1 MCVCVLHRST
11 AGCRNCFQ
19 HLSAAAALIGSQFKE
34 LFALQL
40 GGCREAEMHTRARAC
55 RSVHPGFFFL
65 PPPPPSSRKNKIV
78 SAEIKINSR
87 GFFSGWE
94 SSCLTRCQKLH
105 STLFSLVLPD
115 SGFFFNQIW
124 AQSSVSQ
131 SGLQTHMKE
140 ESSQPP
146 MQSFSRRA
154 EKCNFEFQIWLA
166 CGSSDWSD
174 SSSRNSSRFLQ
185 ETSGISKVSPRN
197 HTEGSPRNHSLISE
211 GAQGLS
217 LDPP

>member
-1 MCVCVLHRST
+1 MQELLPASFSCGGAHWFTVQRALC
-11 AGCRNCFQ
+11 
-19 HLSAAAALIGSQFKE
+19 SAAGGMQGGRNAHSCTR
-34 LFALQL
+34 LQ
-40 GGCREAEMHTRARAC
+40 ERAPRI
-55 RSVHPGFFFL
+55 FL
-65 PPPPPSSRKNKIV
+65 PSPPPPSSRKNKIV
-78 SAEIKINSR
+78 SAEIKINFTC
-87 GFFSGWE
+87 FFSGWE

-131 SGLQTHMKE
+131 SRLQTHMKE

-166 CGSSDWSD
+166 CGSSDWSG